1 MTHFPM
7 KSLARAFLPVVL
19 FAVSCV
25 AMTGAGAQDFS
36 DEAIEKAN
44 PYKDLPGVQD
54 PGKIKPPEDEVEC
67 SQELVLRNFRRR
79 HGLTP
84 DETAI
89 LYRCEKDG
97 IVIESARPPRG
108 RNWNPLDEQ

>member
-1 MTHFPM
+1 MTEFPM
-7 KSLARAFLPVVL
+7 KPLARAFLPALL
-19 FAVSCV
+19 FTVSCLTI
-25 AMTGAGAQDFS
+25 TGAGAQDFS
-36 DEAIEKAN
+36 DEAIQKAS

-54 PGKIKPPEDEVEC
+54 PEKIKPPEDEAEC
-67 SQELVLRNFRRR
+67 SQELVLRNFGRR

-89 LYRCEKDG
+89 LYRCEKNG

-108 RNWNPLDEQ
+108 QNWNPLEAQ